1 MGIFDIRKPRR
12 FHHEYIYYNQR
23 KERLKAVE
31 ERAKVSP
38 GMQDA
43 SKSAPTDLNERM
55 HGIFIGATRHAR
67 RRRERKLA
75 GGLVLSY
82 GVIIVLLVL
91 LAAIWKMLLVL

>member
-31 ERAKVSP
+31 ERAKASP
-38 GMQDA
+38 GM
-43 SKSAPTDLNERM
+43 
-55 HGIFIGATRHAR
+55 HAR

>member
-31 ERAKVSP
+31 ERAKASP

-43 SKSAPTDLNERM
+43 SKSAPTDLHEGCMAYSSVPQDTHAGEGNESWP
-55 HGIFIGATRHAR
+55 GDWF
-67 RRRERKLA
+67 
-75 GGLVLSY
+75 
-82 GVIIVLLVL
+82 
-91 LAAIWKMLLVL
+91 